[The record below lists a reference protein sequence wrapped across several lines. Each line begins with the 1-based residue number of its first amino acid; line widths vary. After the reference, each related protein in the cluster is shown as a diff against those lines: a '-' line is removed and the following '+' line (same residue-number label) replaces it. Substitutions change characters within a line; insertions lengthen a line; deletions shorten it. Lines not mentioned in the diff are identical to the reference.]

1 MTITKTVPE
10 LERALAQ
17 CLAGIKPADEA
28 VMEEARQRQA
38 QLAKPPGSLGKLEDI
53 SIRLSGM
60 TGRVHNKM
68 DRCRIIVLCADN
80 GVVAEGVAC
89 APQSVTLAQTLNLTR
104 GKTLIV
110 IAHRLG
116 TVADAD
122 NIVVINEGRIAGQGR
137 QEELLKQCPLYAQ
150 MWNTYLGTRD
160 GKEE

>member
-1 MTITKTVPE
+1 MMTITKTVPE

-104 GKTLIV
+104 GKTGASCL
-110 IAHRLG
+110 AKHFG
-116 TVADAD
+116 DE
-122 NIVVINEGRIAGQGR
+122 VVVVDMGV
-137 QEELLKQCPLYAQ
+137 P
-150 MWNTYLGTRD
+150 TPSSGTRRSWT
-160 GKEE
+160 GRSPWARGTFT